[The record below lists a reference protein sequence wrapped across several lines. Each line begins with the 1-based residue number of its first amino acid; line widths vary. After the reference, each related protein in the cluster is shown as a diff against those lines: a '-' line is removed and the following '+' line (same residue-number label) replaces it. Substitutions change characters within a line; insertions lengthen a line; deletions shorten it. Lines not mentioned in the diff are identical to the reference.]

1 MNNLNRKRMES
12 RSAAALAAPQ
22 RREDERS
29 ESNRSGGAAS
39 AADPTSARTRPVP
52 DPEVAATAKRRRF
65 TAEYK
70 LSILAQVESCRE
82 QGDIG
87 ALLRREGLYS
97 SHLSKWRQ
105 QQQRGAL
112 AGLTPKK
119 RGRKPTA
126 NPLAEEYRRLQTENA
141 RLKRQLQQAETII
154 DVQKKVST
162 LLGIQLPETP
172 TDEENS

>member
-12 RSAAALAAPQ
+12 RSAELAAPQ

-29 ESNRSGGAAS
+29 ESDRSGGAANS
-39 AADPTSARTRPVP
+39 AGPSSAGTSPVP

-82 QGDIG
+82 QGEIG

-105 QQQRGAL
+105 QREKGAL
-112 AGLTPKK
+112 AGLAPKK

-126 NPLAEEYRRLQTENA
+126 NPLAEENRCLHAENA
-141 RLKRQLQQAETII
+141 RLKRQLHQAETII

-162 LLGIQLPETP
+162 LLGIELPETP

>member
-1 MNNLNRKRMES
+1 MNNINRKRMEA
-12 RSAAALAAPQ
+12 RSAELAAAQ
-22 RREDERS
+22 RREGERS
-29 ESNRSGGAAS
+29 ESDRSGGAAN
-39 AADPTSARTRPVP
+39 SARPVSASIPPAP
-52 DPEVAATAKRRRF
+52 DPEVAATARRRRF
-65 TAEYK
+65 TADYK
-70 LSILAQVESCRE
+70 LSILSQVEACRE

-105 QQQRGAL
+105 QQQKGAL

-126 NPLAEEYRRLQTENA
+126 NPLAEENRRLHAENA
-141 RLKRQLQQAETII
+141 RLTRRLQQAETII

-162 LLGIQLPETP
+162 LLGIQLPEIP
-172 TDEENS
+172 TQEENS

>member
-1 MNNLNRKRMES
+1 MNKLIRKRMES
-12 RSAAALAAPQ
+12 RYAELAAPQ
-22 RREDERS
+22 HREGERS
-29 ESNRSGGAAS
+29 EADRSGGAANS
-39 AADPTSARTRPVP
+39 AGPSSAGISSVP

-70 LSILAQVESCRE
+70 LSILSQVEACRE
-82 QGDIG
+82 QRDIG

-105 QQQRGAL
+105 QRQTGAL

-126 NPLAEEYRRLQTENA
+126 NPLAEECRRLQAETA

-162 LLGIQLPETP
+162 LLGIQLPEPP
-172 TDEENS
+172 TGEENS

>member
-1 MNNLNRKRMES
+1 MNKLIRKRLEL
-12 RSAAALAAPQ
+12 RSAELAAPQ
-22 RREDERS
+22 RREGERS
-29 ESNRSGGAAS
+29 ESDRSGGAANS
-39 AADPTSARTRPVP
+39 AGPASAGTTPVP
-52 DPEVAATAKRRRF
+52 DPEVAAIAKRRRF

-105 QQQRGAL
+105 QRQKGAL

-126 NPLAEEYRRLQTENA
+126 NPLAEENRRLETENA
-141 RLKRQLQQAETII
+141 RLRRQLQQAETII

-162 LLGIQLPETP
+162 LLGIQLPEPP

>member
-12 RSAAALAAPQ
+12 RFAELAAPQ
-22 RREDERS
+22 RRKDERS
-29 ESNRSGGAAS
+29 ESDRSGGAAN
-39 AADPTSARTRPVP
+39 SARPASAGTSPAP

-65 TAEYK
+65 SAEYK
-70 LSILAQVESCRE
+70 LSILAQVEACRE

-87 ALLRREGLYS
+87 TLLRREGLYS

-105 QQQRGAL
+105 QRQTGAL
-112 AGLTPKK
+112 AELAPKK
-119 RGRKPTA
+119 RGRRPTA
-126 NPLAEEYRRLQTENA
+126 SPLAEEYRRLQAENA
-141 RLKRQLQQAETII
+141 RLTRRLQQAETII

-162 LLGIQLPETP
+162 LLGIQLPEIP

>member
-1 MNNLNRKRMES
+1 VNKLNRTRMES
-12 RSAAALAAPQ
+12 RSAELAAPQ
-22 RREDERS
+22 RRENERS
-29 ESNRSGGAAS
+29 ESDRSGGATNSARPAS
-39 AADPTSARTRPVP
+39 AGTSPVP

-65 TAEYK
+65 SAEYK

-82 QGDIG
+82 QGEIG

-105 QQQRGAL
+105 QRQKGAL
-112 AGLTPKK
+112 AELAPKK
-119 RGRKPTA
+119 RGPKPTA
-126 NPLAEEYRRLQTENA
+126 NPLTEEYRRLQAENA

-162 LLGIQLPETP
+162 LLGIQLPEP
-172 TDEENS
+172 LTDEENS